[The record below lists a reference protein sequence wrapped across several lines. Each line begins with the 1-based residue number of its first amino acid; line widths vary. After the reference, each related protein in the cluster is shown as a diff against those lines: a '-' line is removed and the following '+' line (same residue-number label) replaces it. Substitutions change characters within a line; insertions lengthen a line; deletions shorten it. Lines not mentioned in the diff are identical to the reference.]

1 MSKDL
6 LKLFRQVAIG
16 ENGGLSVRHVTRRH
30 VVQDRQLHVQLPR
43 DVDGLQKLPGGVDE
57 QRVVDVGEQSRIQ
70 GFVADGSAA
79 GADLEELEGNSKNL
93 SHEKASTNKKPCGL
107 VERRI
112 KK

>member
-43 DVDGLQKLPGGVDE
+43 DVDGLQKLPGGVD
-57 QRVVDVGEQSRIQ
+57 VGEQSRIQ

-79 GADLEELEGNSKNL
+79 GADLEELEGNS
-93 SHEKASTNKKPCGL
+93 
-107 VERRI
+107 
-112 KK
+112 